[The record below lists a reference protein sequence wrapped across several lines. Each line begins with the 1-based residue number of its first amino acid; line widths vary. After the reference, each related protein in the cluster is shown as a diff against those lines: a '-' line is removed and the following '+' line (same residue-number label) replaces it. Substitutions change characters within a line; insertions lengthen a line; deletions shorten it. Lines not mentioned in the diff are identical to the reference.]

1 MKRHKESEKNSSRRN
16 FIKTT
21 AAGVSATALAGFS
34 ARSAGATEL
43 PKKWDKEA
51 DVVVVGCGGAGT
63 TAAITARDAGAKV
76 IILEKAPEGG
86 GNSRVGGAQF
96 SYSTPEKKDNAAK
109 YLYYA
114 CNGTTPMDVCQ
125 AWADEMVHNREWLD
139 KMGVANTTF
148 GQQAR
153 GGAPGGIPGGAPGG
167 VRGGA
172 PGGAPDGAPGG
183 DPGGAPGGDPG
194 GAPGGF
200 PGGAQSGALS
210 GGDYRQ
216 FPGSD
221 GIGTAIMTGWGM
233 AWYNAIEKQMKNR
246 GIDILFNTPA
256 MELVQDC
263 TTREIRGVKATS
275 ESKDIFIKAK
285 RGVILCSGGF
295 EFSEDMI
302 KNYLRPTTIKFTGW
316 KYNTGDGIKM
326 AQAVGADLWHMNLI
340 ASAAAA
346 IETPPMPMA
355 WMYPSTKANGFIWV
369 NKYGERFIAESMRG
383 AWDAHKS
390 FMGMVMWDWRRDRK
404 DPEYP
409 LSPHYL
415 IFDETTRKAG
425 AIAGW
430 EGMANVIT
438 PKRLGGNASEWGA
451 TDGNWSKDNSAEIEK
466 GWIMKANTIKE
477 LAAVIAGP
485 ELPAEKLEATV
496 NKYNEFCEGGVDKD
510 FGRQANSLV
519 KIATPPYYA
528 VRYWPGG
535 FSTLGGPKRNAKG
548 QVLHVDGKPIERLYS
563 AGSLGHIHG
572 QVYNMSGANYCECFV
587 WGRISGRNAAG
598 LKPWS

>member
-1 MKRHKESEKNSSRRN
+1 MKRCKETEKGPSRRS
-16 FIKTT
+16 FLKTT
-21 AAGVSATALAGFS
+21 AAGVSATALAGMS
-34 ARSAGATEL
+34 SRSAEAVGL

-63 TAAITARDAGAKV
+63 TAAIAAHDAGAKV

-109 YLYYA
+109 YLHFA

-139 KMGVANTTF
+139 KMGIANTVF
-148 GQQAR
+148 GQQGR
-153 GGAPGGIPGGAPGG
+153 GASPSGTA
-167 VRGGA
+167 GGA
-172 PGGAPDGAPGG
+172 PGGAPGGSSPG
-183 DPGGAPGGDPG
+183 
-194 GAPGGF
+194 
-200 PGGAQSGALS
+200 SLS

-216 FPGSD
+216 FPGAD

-233 AWYNAIEKQMKNR
+233 AWYNVIEKQIKDR
-246 GIDILFNTPA
+246 GIEILFNCPA
-256 MELVQDC
+256 KELVQDC
-263 TTREIRGVKATS
+263 STKEIRGVKANS
-275 ESKDIFIKAK
+275 GGKDIFVKAR
-285 RGVILCSGGF
+285 RGVILCTGGF
-295 EFSEDMI
+295 EFNEKMI

-316 KYNTGDGIKM
+316 IYNTGDGIKM

-369 NKYGERFIAESMRG
+369 NKYGERFVAEGMRG
-383 AWDAHKS
+383 GWDAHKS
-390 FMGMVMWDWRRDRK
+390 FMGMVLWDWRRDRK

-451 TDGNWSKDNSAEIEK
+451 KDGGWSQDNSVEIEK

-496 NKYNEFCEGGVDKD
+496 NRYNEFCEAGADKD
-510 FGRQANSLV
+510 FGRQASSLA

-535 FSTLGGPKRNAKG
+535 FSTLGGPVRNAKG
-548 QVLHVDGKPIERLYS
+548 QVMGVDEKPIERLYS

>member
-1 MKRHKESEKNSSRRN
+1 MKRNRSTKKGISRRN

-21 AAGVSATALAGFS
+21 AAGVGATALAGFS
-34 ARSAGATEL
+34 ATVARAAGL
-43 PKKWDKEA
+43 PEKWDKEA

-63 TAAITARDAGAKV
+63 TAAITAHDAGAKV
-76 IILEKAPEGG
+76 IIIEKAPEGG

-109 YLYYA
+109 YLYHA

-125 AWADEMVHNREWLD
+125 AWADEMIHNREWLD
-139 KMGVANTTF
+139 NMGVANTTF
-148 GQQAR
+148 GR
-153 GGAPGGIPGGAPGG
+153 GTN
-167 VRGGA
+167 
-172 PGGAPDGAPGG
+172 DG
-183 DPGGAPGGDPG
+183 
-194 GAPGGF
+194 
-200 PGGAQSGALS
+200 SLS
-210 GGDYRQ
+210 GGDYRE
-216 FPGSD
+216 FPGAD

-233 AWYNAIEKQMKNR
+233 AWYNVIEKQIKDR
-246 GIDILFNTPA
+246 GIEILFNTPA
-256 MELVQDC
+256 KELIQDC
-263 TTREIRGVKATS
+263 ATKEILGVRVNS
-275 ESKDIFIKAK
+275 EGNDMFIKAK
-285 RGVILCSGGF
+285 NGVILCTGGF
-295 EFSEDMI
+295 EYNEDMK

-340 ASAAAA
+340 CSASAA

-355 WMYPSTKANGFIWV
+355 WMYPSTKANGYIWV
-369 NKYGERFIAESMRG
+369 NKYGERFVREGGRT
-383 AWDAHKS
+383 WNPHKS
-390 FMGMVMWDWRRDRK
+390 FMGMVLWDWRRDRK

-415 IFDETTRKAG
+415 IFDEPTRKAG

-451 TDGNWSKDNSAEIEK
+451 DDGGWSQDNSAEIEK
-466 GWIMKANTIKE
+466 GWIMKADTIRG
-477 LAAVIAGP
+477 LAAAIDGP
-485 ELPAEKLEATV
+485 ELPAETLEATV
-496 NKYNEFCEGGVDKD
+496 NKWNEYCEAGVDKE
-510 FGRQANSLV
+510 FGRQGNELV

-535 FSTLGGPKRNAKG
+535 FSTHGGPRRNAKG
-548 QVLHVDGKPIERLYS
+548 QVMDVFGKPIGRLYS

-572 QVYNMSGANYCECFV
+572 QVYNMSGSNYCECFV
-587 WGRISGRNAAG
+587 WGRISGRNAAAE
-598 LKPWS
+598 KPWS